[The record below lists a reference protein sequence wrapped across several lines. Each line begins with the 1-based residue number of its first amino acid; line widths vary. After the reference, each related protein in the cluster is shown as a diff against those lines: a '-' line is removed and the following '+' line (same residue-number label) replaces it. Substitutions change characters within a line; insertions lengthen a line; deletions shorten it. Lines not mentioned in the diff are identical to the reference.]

1 MRVSDRA
8 LFVALLLLAAA
19 LRFGALDREEIWL
32 DEAQSIR
39 NASGS
44 LQGTIDA
51 LARDNKPPVYYFVLK
66 AWLGLFGPSAV
77 ALRLFSAVC
86 GVLAVAAVWLLGS
99 PTVPPAAARVA
110 ALILAVHPL
119 AVHYSREGR
128 GYSLLI
134 LLSLLT
140 ILTLSRAIESG
151 SRGWWVAW
159 AASLAL
165 CTMTYYLGVIFI
177 LVSAVQIAV
186 ARRRDAVRPW
196 ILSAMAAMLP
206 LVAWIPVLLR
216 QREVTVSSIWWFRRF
231 WDAWGPL
238 EPFARSLVLLT
249 PGGAAPPW
257 VGMPWSASLQP
268 VVVLAG
274 LAAIVS
280 FLYARS
286 DEGRSFLPFQIVTLA
301 ALVVPLVILWV
312 VSQVTF
318 PVYLVGRADIVAMP
332 GALLAIAGGIVL
344 AKRRDVSVVVG
355 ALVATAALGGLMA
368 YFGLNPPNV
377 ERPVLEPLA
386 ATLRQG
392 DLVIST
398 GLTRPTAQYWV
409 SRATEGVEFDSY
421 PGEMAGHAAYFDPA
435 RWDRAYLEAEADAV
449 HDRLRDTFRGGGRA
463 FALLVDHESVRPL
476 LYMMESRCRIEIVG
490 RYRLRR
496 EGSMVEVARLT
507 PRETR

>member
-1 MRVSDRA
+1 MRVPDRA
-8 LFVALLLLAAA
+8 LLAALLVLAAL

-44 LQGTIDA
+44 VQDTIEA
-51 LARDNKPPVYYFVLK
+51 LAHDNKPPLYYFVLK
-66 AWLGLFGPSAV
+66 GWLGIFGSSAA
-77 ALRLFSAVC
+77 ALRSFSAVC
-86 GVLAVAAVWLLGS
+86 GVLAVAAVWLLGV
-99 PTVPPAAARVA
+99 PTVPLAVARVA
-110 ALILAVHPL
+110 AVILAVHPL

-151 SRGWWVAW
+151 SRRWWVAW

-186 ARRRDAVRPW
+186 ARRKEAVRPW
-196 ILSAMAAMLP
+196 IVSSAAAMLP
-206 LVAWIPVLLR
+206 LVAWLPVLLR
-216 QREVTVSSIWWFRRF
+216 QQEVSVSSIWWFRRF

-249 PGGAAPPW
+249 PGGVAPPW
-257 VGMPWSASLQP
+257 VGMPSSPSLQP
-268 VVVLAG
+268 VVVVAG
-274 LAAIVS
+274 LAAVVS
-280 FLYARS
+280 FLSARS
-286 DEGRSFLPFQIVTLA
+286 DEGRSFLPVQIVTLA
-301 ALVVPLVILWV
+301 ALVVPLVILWL

-344 AKRRDVSVVVG
+344 ARRREVAVVLGV
-355 ALVATAALGGLMA
+355 LVAASTLGGLVA
-368 YFGLNPPNV
+368 YFALTPANG

-386 ATLRQG
+386 ATMRKG
-392 DLVIST
+392 DLVICT
-398 GLTRPTAQYWV
+398 GLTRPTAEYWV
-409 SRATEGVEFDSY
+409 KRAAEFVELVPY
-421 PGEMAGHAAYFDPA
+421 PGEMAGHAAYFDPT
-435 RWDRAYLEAEADAV
+435 RWDLPYLESEADAV
-449 HDRLRDTFRGGGRA
+449 HDRLRDTFRKEGRA
-463 FALLVDHESVRPL
+463 FALLVEHESVKPL
-476 LYMMESRCRIEIVG
+476 LAMMASRYRIEPVG

-496 EGSMVEVARLT
+496 EGNMVEVVRIV
-507 PRETR
+507 PRKTR